1 MSEINNDSVEASVE
15 KIEDLTPAVEEKP
28 EVVEA
33 PAVEEKAV
41 EEAPVAEPVVEE
53 KPKPKKAEKAA
64 KPVADEEKVV
74 LFSERNVAWQGVGRL
89 SVGYNLVS
97 KADADKWLAGG
108 SLKVRLATPEEVASK
123 VAK

>member
-1 MSEINNDSVEASVE
+1 MSEINNDSVEAPVE

-28 EVVEA
+28 EVVET
-33 PAVEEKAV
+33 PVVEEKAV
-41 EEAPVAEPVVEE
+41 EAPVAEPVVEE
-53 KPKPKKAEKAA
+53 KPKAKKTEKVA
-64 KPVADEEKVV
+64 KPVAEEEKVV
-74 LFSERNVAWQGVGRL
+74 LFSERNVNWAGVGRL

-97 KADADKWLAGG
+97 KADADKWLSGG

>member
-1 MSEINNDSVEASVE
+1 MSEINNDSVEAPVE

-41 EEAPVAEPVVEE
+41 EAPVAEPVVEE
-53 KPKPKKAEKAA
+53 KPKAKKTEKVA
-64 KPVADEEKVV
+64 KPVAEEEKVV
-74 LFSERNVAWQGVGRL
+74 LFSERNVNWAGVGRL

-97 KADADKWLAGG
+97 KADADKWLSGG